1 MKHIKTLLAAFALT
15 CTIYSPTQAAT
26 LDGVPDSEIKRTHVG
41 YFYTIST
48 EVPFDIEQQLKRAA
62 DLIDNDA
69 DYKLALAIIEE
80 ITKTDDKVVE
90 AWVLGAIC
98 NEKMGQFREAEKYW
112 KSALMIEP
120 DNIAFY
126 YYRGMN
132 YLQSAAGYNYE
143 YDNAIGQFKRAL
155 EINPNFIDAKVGI
168 ATAYELRG
176 DSKYSREYDK
186 LDSYEKAL
194 DIYNKLLVTLPNNGV
209 ILENK
214 RIVQDK
220 LNKVKEAQEER
231 ERKQEIANRIG

>member
-80 ITKTDDKVVE
+80 IIKTNDQVVE

-98 NEKMGQFREAEKYW
+98 NEKMENFDKAEKYW

-132 YLQSAAGYNYE
+132 YINCMPSNINFGNSAI
-143 YDNAIGQFKRAL
+143 DQFERAL
-155 EINPNFIDAKVGI
+155 KINPNFIDAKVGI
-168 ATAYELRG
+168 ATVYELRG
-176 DSKYSREYDK
+176 DYRNSDEYSKIN
-186 LDSYEKAL
+186 SYERAL
-194 DIYNKLLVTLPNNGV
+194 DIYNKLLVTLPDNGV
-209 ILENK
+209 ILEKK

-220 LNKVKEAQEER
+220 FNKAKEAQEER
-231 ERKQEIANRIG
+231 KRKEEIAKRIG